1 MARRPYSS
9 NGQGVWVN
17 RLSLD
22 EFCKKFSERISNR
35 YLVYTKDYAKDME
48 TIMILAYL
56 VSFL

>member
-1 MARRPYSS
+1 MLKWKQERDD
-9 NGQGVWVN
+9 

-35 YLVYTKDYAKDME
+35 YLVYTKDYTKDME
-48 TIMILAYL
+48 TIMIPAYL